1 MVNLLV
7 GWALMWGLYV
17 ICMRG
22 YSTPDPSRAAGIAYR
37 QRVGDRFGLLPPSKT
52 PIGVLLWTVTALGFV
67 AAIAIFLVSD
77 RYVGAAN
84 GSMLGAFMLTLWRD
98 NRWLKRQPDY
108 QTERDAALA
117 AAEAKHR
124 DGLEDDA
131 DKDEDADD

>member
-1 MVNLLV
+1 MFNLLV

-17 ICMRG
+17 IYMRG
-22 YSTPDPSRAAGIAYR
+22 YSTPDPSRAAGISYR

-52 PIGVLLWTVTALGFV
+52 PIGVLLWTITALGFV

-108 QTERDAALA
+108 QKERDAALA
-117 AAEAKHR
+117 AAEAKHA

-131 DKDEDADD
+131 NEGPDD

>member
-1 MVNLLV
+1 MFNLLV

-17 ICMRG
+17 IYMRG
-22 YSTPDPSRAAGIAYR
+22 YSTPDPSRAAGISYR
-37 QRVGDRFGLLPPSKT
+37 HRVGDRFGLLPPSKT
-52 PIGVLLWTVTALGFV
+52 PIGVLLWTITALGFV

-108 QTERDAALA
+108 HTERDAALA
-117 AAEAKHR
+117 AAEAKYVA
-124 DGLEDDA
+124 DIEDEA
-131 DKDEDADD
+131 PTDEGTD